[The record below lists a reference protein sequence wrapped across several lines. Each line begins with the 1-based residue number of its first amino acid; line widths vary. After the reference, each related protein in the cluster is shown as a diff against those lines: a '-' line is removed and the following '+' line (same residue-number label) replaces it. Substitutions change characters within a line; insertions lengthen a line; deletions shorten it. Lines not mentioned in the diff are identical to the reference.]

1 MSGQHPLIEILVFG
15 IVAAF
20 LLGLLARKLHLP
32 TILGYLVAGLLI
44 GPYTPGYVGDAQL
57 ASEIAEIGVI
67 LLLFGV
73 GLHFS
78 IEDLFSIR
86 KIALPGAVV
95 QIGSA
100 VLLGTGL
107 AYFTGFPL
115 YQAVIFSI
123 PLSVASTVVLLRA
136 LESLH
141 IVETPT
147 GKIAI
152 GWLIVEDIVMVLG
165 ILLLPVFANVMLMDG
180 NVSFV
185 EIGKSVSWALIKITC
200 VAVLMLVVGKRVIP
214 SFLYKIVKIK
224 CKELTSLSV
233 LAIALGFAYFAYVFF
248 DASFALG
255 AFLAGMM
262 LNGSETGAKV
272 VEQSLPL
279 RDVFAVLFFVSVGM
293 LFDPMVIVNDT
304 FTVIAAVL
312 IVMFGKSIAAYA
324 ITRVF
329 TKSNRTCLTVAASL
343 AQIGEFSFIFAGMS
357 RQLDLLP
364 SNLYDVIL
372 ACSLI
377 SIALNPFLFKMVFKF
392 TADPEASGVDGDAEL
407 IESDVIVSEDGGE
420 ALAKH

>member
-20 LLGLLARKLHLP
+20 LLGLLARKLRLP
-32 TILGYLVAGLLI
+32 PILGYLVAGLLI

-78 IEDLFSIR
+78 ISDLFSIR
-86 KIALPGAVV
+86 KISLPGAVF
-95 QIGSA
+95 QISSA

-107 AYFTGFPL
+107 AYSQDVPL
-115 YQAVIFSI
+115 HQAIIFSI

-136 LESLH
+136 LESLN
-141 IVETPT
+141 ILDTPT

-165 ILLLPVFANVMLMDG
+165 ILLLPVFANVLLMDG
-180 NVSFV
+180 ALSVVDIS
-185 EIGKSVSWALIKITC
+185 KSVVWALLKILC
-200 VAVLMLVVGKRVIP
+200 VAVLMLVVGKRIIP
-214 SFLYKIVKIK
+214 GFLYRIVKIK
-224 CKELTSLSV
+224 SKELTSLSV

-279 RDVFAVLFFVSVGM
+279 RDVFSVLFFVSVGM
-293 LFDPMVIVNDT
+293 LFDPMVVVNDT
-304 FTVIAAVL
+304 LTVFAAVFIVL
-312 IVMFGKSIAAYA
+312 IGKSVAAYG
-324 ITRVF
+324 ITRLF
-329 TKSNRTCLTVAASL
+329 TKSNRSCFLVAASL

-364 SNLYDVIL
+364 ANLYDVIL

-392 TADPEASGVDGDAEL
+392 TKGPDEGGVDGDEEL
-407 IESDVIVSEDGGE
+407 ARKYNISADNGV
-420 ALAKH
+420 AAHAH

>member
-20 LLGLLARKLHLP
+20 LLGLFARKLHLP
-32 TILGYLVAGLLI
+32 PILGYLVAGLLI
-44 GPYTPGYVGDAQL
+44 GPYTPGYVGDARL

-86 KIALPGAVV
+86 KIALPGALF
-95 QIGSA
+95 QISSA
-100 VLLGTGL
+100 VALGTGL
-107 AYFTGFPL
+107 AYFQGFPL
-115 YQAVIFSI
+115 YQAIIFSI

-165 ILLLPVFANVMLMDG
+165 ILLLPVFAHVMVMDG
-180 NVSFV
+180 DISIV
-185 EIGKSVSWALIKITC
+185 EVGTSVIWALVKIMC

-214 SFLYKIVKIK
+214 GFLYKIVKIK
-224 CKELTSLSV
+224 SKELTSLSV
-233 LAIALGFAYFAYVFF
+233 LAIALGFAYFAYIFF

-304 FTVIAAVL
+304 FTVLAAVFIVL
-312 IVMFGKSIAAYA
+312 IGKSVAAYG

-357 RQLDLLP
+357 RKLDLLP
-364 SNLYDVIL
+364 ANLYDVIL

-377 SIALNPFLFKMVFKF
+377 SIAINPFLFKMVFKL
-392 TADPEASGVDGDAEL
+392 TDGAESGVDGDAEL
-407 IESDVIVSEDGGE
+407 VESDVIVSDDGSP
-420 ALAKH
+420 AIVKH